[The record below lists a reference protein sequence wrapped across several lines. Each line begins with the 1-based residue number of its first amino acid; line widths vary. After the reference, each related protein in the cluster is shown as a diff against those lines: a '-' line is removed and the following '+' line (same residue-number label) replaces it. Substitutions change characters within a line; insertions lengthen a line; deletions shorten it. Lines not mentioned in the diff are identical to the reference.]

1 MTKERTFKVL
11 LVVAILAVAAYFIYN
26 LMSGWYRDTLD
37 TAKTEERQEWQQ
49 RTEGLV
55 NKVSELE
62 DKMEELKG
70 DTVPEE
76 KLAEVFGDEPK
87 KPGAAAQASLPPSAT
102 DKIAPEEI
110 ERQILAFFA
119 YLDDQAYVKAYELE
133 GGSYHQYTLAVDQLT
148 KTLPRVTGE
157 QESLYTMVRNVA
169 HFYRTLGKKRVSM
182 IKEVMTRENEI
193 MESVMRM
200 FFLWYSLDSRDS
212 EKIKGRPKLTTL
224 YQYAGYFLNTL
235 GGRSYLMRRD
245 PKVRNLAY
253 YYCVLLLDRANEAQI
268 NSDGI
273 DIRPHIKSVHTNIS
287 NQIGFI
293 YQKQYLAELERLV
306 AKYKI

>member
-11 LVVAILAVAAYFIYN
+11 LVVAILAVAGYFIYN

-62 DKMEELKG
+62 DKLEELKG
-70 DTVPEE
+70 ESVPEE
-76 KLAEVFGDEPK
+76 KLAEVFGDDPK
-87 KPGAAAQASLPPSAT
+87 KQEPTPEEPTRPPASNTIS
-102 DKIAPEEI
+102 PEEI

-133 GGSYHQYTLAVDQLT
+133 GGTYHQYALAVDQLA
-148 KTLPRVTGE
+148 KTLPRVSGE

-182 IKEVMTRENEI
+182 VKDVMNRENEI
-193 MESVMRM
+193 IESVMRM
-200 FFLWYSLDSRDS
+200 FFLWYSLDYGDT
-212 EKIKGRPKLTTL
+212 EKIKGRPELPTL

-253 YYCVLLLDRANEAQI
+253 YYCVLVLDRANEAQI

>member
-11 LVVAILAVAAYFIYN
+11 LVVAILAVAGYFIYN

-37 TAKTEERQEWQQ
+37 IAKTEERQEWQQ

-55 NKVSELE
+55 NKVSDLE
-62 DKMEELKG
+62 DKVEELKG
-70 DTVPEE
+70 DPVPEE

-87 KPGAAAQASLPPSAT
+87 KQDASAETPQPQPSIG
-102 DKIAPEEI
+102 KIAPEEI

-133 GGSYHQYTLAVDQLT
+133 GGSYHQYTLAVDQLS
-148 KTLPRVTGE
+148 KTLPRVVGE

-182 IKEVMTRENEI
+182 IKEVLTRENEI

-200 FFLWYSLDSRDS
+200 FFLWYSLDYGDT
-212 EKIKGRPKLTTL
+212 EKIKGRPKLATL

-253 YYCVLLLDRANEAQI
+253 YYCVLLLDRANEAQV

-293 YQKQYLAELERLV
+293 YQKQYLAELERLI

>member
-182 IKEVMTRENEI
+182 VKEVMTRENEI

>member
-1 MTKERTFKVL
+1 MTKERTLKVL
-11 LVVAILAVAAYFIYN
+11 LVVAILAVAGYFIFD

-62 DKMEELKG
+62 DKLEELKG
-70 DTVPEE
+70 ETVPEE
-76 KLAEVFGDEPK
+76 KLAQVFGDEPK
-87 KPGAAAQASLPPSAT
+87 KPEETPKKSPPPKP
-102 DKIAPEEI
+102 DNQIAPEEI
-110 ERQILAFFA
+110 ERQILSFFA
-119 YLDDQAYVKAYELE
+119 YLDEQAYVKAYELE
-133 GGSYHQYTLAVDQLT
+133 GGTYHQYTLAVGQLA
-148 KTLPRVTGE
+148 KSRPLVSGE
-157 QESLYTMVRNVA
+157 QDSLYTMVRNVA

-182 IKEVMTRENEI
+182 VRDVMTRENEI

-200 FFLWYSLDSRDS
+200 FFLWYSLDYGEN
-212 EKIKGRPKLTTL
+212 EKIKGRPALPTL

-245 PKVRNLAY
+245 PKVRNLTY
-253 YYCVLLLDRANEAQI
+253 YYCVLILDRANEAQV
-268 NSDGI
+268 NSAGI
-273 DIRPHIKSVHTNIS
+273 DIRPHIKSAHTNIA

-293 YQKQYLAELERLV
+293 YQKQYLAELERLI

>member
-1 MTKERTFKVL
+1 MTKERTLKVL
-11 LVVAILAVAAYFIYN
+11 LVVAILAVAGYFIYN

-55 NKVSELE
+55 NKVSDLE
-62 DKMEELKG
+62 EKVDELKG

-76 KLAEVFGDEPK
+76 KLAEVFGDAPK
-87 KPGAAAQASLPPSAT
+87 KPAASPKESAPPPAAS
-102 DKIAPEEI
+102 KIAPEEI

-133 GGSYHQYTLAVDQLT
+133 GGSYHQYSLAVDQLS
-148 KTLPRVTGE
+148 KNLPRIAGE

-182 IKEVMTRENEI
+182 VKEVLSRENEI

-200 FFLWYSLDSRDS
+200 FFLWYSLDYGDT
-212 EKIKGRPKLTTL
+212 EKIKGRPKLATL

-253 YYCVLLLDRANEAQI
+253 YYCVLILDRANEAQV

-273 DIRPHIKSVHTNIS
+273 DIRPHIKSVHTNIA

>member
-1 MTKERTFKVL
+1 MTKDRTFKVL
-11 LVVAILAVAAYFIYN
+11 LVVAILAVAGYFIYN

-55 NKVSELE
+55 NKVSDLE
-62 DKMEELKG
+62 EKLEELKG

-76 KLAEVFGDEPK
+76 KLAEVFGDGPK
-87 KPGAAAQASLPPSAT
+87 KPSAT
-102 DKIAPEEI
+102 PQQPTPPPISGKIAPEEI

-119 YLDDQAYVKAYELE
+119 YLDDQDYVKAYELE
-133 GGSYHQYTLAVDQLT
+133 GGSYHQYTLAVDQLAQS
-148 KTLPRVTGE
+148 LPRVVGE

-169 HFYRTLGKKRVSM
+169 HFYRTLGKKRVTLV
-182 IKEVMTRENEI
+182 KEIMNRENEI

-200 FFLWYSLDSRDS
+200 FFMWYSLDYGEA
-212 EKIKGRPKLTTL
+212 EKIKGRPSLPTM
-224 YQYAGYFLNTL
+224 YQYAGYLLNTL

-245 PKVRNLAY
+245 PKIRNLAY
-253 YYCVLLLDRANEAQI
+253 YYCVLILDRANDAKI

-273 DIRPHIKSVHTNIS
+273 DIRPHIKSVYTNIS

-293 YQKQYLAELERLV
+293 YQKQYLAKLEKLM
-306 AKYKI
+306 AKYQL

>member
-1 MTKERTFKVL
+1 MTRDRTFKVL
-11 LVVAILAVAAYFIYN
+11 LVIAILAVAGYFIYN

-55 NKVSELE
+55 NKVSDLE
-62 DKMEELKG
+62 EKLEELKG

-76 KLAEVFGDEPK
+76 KLAEVFGDDPK
-87 KPGAAAQASLPPSAT
+87 KPAANPQQPTPPPVGS
-102 DKIAPEEI
+102 KIAPEEI
-110 ERQILAFFA
+110 ERQVLAFFA
-119 YLDDQAYVKAYELE
+119 YLDDQDYVKAYELE
-133 GGSYHQYTLAVDQLT
+133 GGSYHQYALAVDQLA
-148 KTLPRVTGE
+148 KSLPRVVGE

-169 HFYRTLGKKRVSM
+169 HFYRTLGKKRVAL
-182 IKEVMTRENEI
+182 IKEIMNRENEI

-200 FFLWYSLDSRDS
+200 FFMWYSLDYGDA
-212 EKIKGRPKLTTL
+212 EKIKGRPDLPIM

-253 YYCVLLLDRANEAQI
+253 YYCVLILDRANDAQI

-273 DIRPHIKSVHTNIS
+273 DIRPHLRSVHTNIS

-293 YQKQYLAELERLV
+293 YQKQYLAKLEKLI
-306 AKYKI
+306 AKYQP

>member
-11 LVVAILAVAAYFIYN
+11 LVIAILAVAGYFIYN
-26 LMSGWYRDTLD
+26 LMSGWYRDTLE

-55 NKVSELE
+55 NKVSDLE
-62 DKMEELKG
+62 NKLDELKG
-70 DTVPEE
+70 DTAQEE
-76 KLAEVFGDEPK
+76 KMADVIGDKSKEDAPTEPK
-87 KPGAAAQASLPPSAT
+87 PGPPEVGSE
-102 DKIAPEEI
+102 IAPEEI

-119 YLDDQAYVKAYELE
+119 YLDEQPYVQAYQLQ
-133 GGSYHQYTLAVDQLT
+133 GGIYHQYTLAVDSLAQ
-148 KTLPRVTGE
+148 TLPRVSGE

-169 HFYRTLGKKRVSM
+169 HFYRTLGKKRVAVV
-182 IKEVMTRENEI
+182 KEVMTRENEI

-200 FFLWYSLDSRDS
+200 FFLWYSLDYGDS
-212 EKIKGRPKLTTL
+212 EKIKGRPDLPTL

-245 PKVRNLAY
+245 PKVRTLAY
-253 YYCVLLLDRANEAQI
+253 YYCVLILDRANDAQI

-273 DIRPHIKSVHTNIS
+273 DIRPHITSAYTNIS

-293 YQKQYLAELERLV
+293 YQKQYLARLKKLMT
-306 AKYKI
+306 KYQL